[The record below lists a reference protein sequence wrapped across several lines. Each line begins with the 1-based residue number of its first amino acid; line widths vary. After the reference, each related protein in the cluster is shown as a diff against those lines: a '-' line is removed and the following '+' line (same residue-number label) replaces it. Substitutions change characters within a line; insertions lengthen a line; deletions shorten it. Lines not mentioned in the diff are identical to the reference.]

1 VTDFET
7 NVVCATKYKD
17 AIYVLSCA

>member
-7 NVVCATKYKD
+7 NVVCAAKYKG
-17 AIYVLSCA
+17 AVYVLSRA